1 MLQAMTLSESLGD
14 YLESIYHLVR
24 ANRVARVKEI
34 AERMRVQMP
43 SVTGAL
49 RALAEKELVDYGPYR
64 LVTLTPKGERAAR
77 ELVRRHE
84 LLTEFFRDVLGLDND
99 SAARNAC
106 RMEHAIEPEA
116 MGRLVSFLE
125 TKRPHA

>member
-1 MLQAMTLSESLGD
+1 MPVPVALSESLGD

-34 AERMRVQMP
+34 AARMKVRMP

-64 LVTLTPKGERAAR
+64 LVTLTPRGEQAAR
-77 ELVRRHE
+77 EIVRRHE
-84 LLTEFFRDVLGLDND
+84 LLTRFFRDVLGLAE
-99 SAARNAC
+99 SGAQRNAC

-116 MGRLVSFLE
+116 LRRLVTFLE
-125 TKRPHA
+125 KQK